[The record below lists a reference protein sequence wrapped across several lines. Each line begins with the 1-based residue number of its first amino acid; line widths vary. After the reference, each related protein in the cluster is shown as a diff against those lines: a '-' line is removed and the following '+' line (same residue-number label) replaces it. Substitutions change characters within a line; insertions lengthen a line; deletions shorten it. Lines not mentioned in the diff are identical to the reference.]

1 MRSFARATRVANTV
15 TLRVDTR
22 AFGPRFGE
30 KVSIFEIEELTCNNE
45 YLQTVVDNFIF
56 GISVPDYPI
65 EPLKPCFWDSF
76 QLIIPGLSSLTI
88 LEVLKGTVDMSIG

>member
-1 MRSFARATRVANTV
+1 MLALRELQTQSRFVS
-15 TLRVDTR
+15 TLGL
-22 AFGPRFGE
+22 GPRFGE